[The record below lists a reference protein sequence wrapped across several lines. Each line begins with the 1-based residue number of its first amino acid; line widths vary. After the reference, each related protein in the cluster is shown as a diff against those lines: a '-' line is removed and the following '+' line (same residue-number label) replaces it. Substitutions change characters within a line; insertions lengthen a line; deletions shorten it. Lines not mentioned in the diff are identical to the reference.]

1 MSDVFPA
8 MTTLPASRMR
18 RDQGRIFAMLDQ
30 ATLLLTHHGH
40 AAGVLVQPAVWNQLL
55 ERLEEQND
63 LITALTMELEAE
75 RGETDF
81 EPVDVAELKAL
92 VRGESVPA

>member
-1 MSDVFPA
+1 MSDIFPV
-8 MTTLPASRMR
+8 MTTLPASSMR
-18 RDQGRIFAMLDQ
+18 RDQSKIFA
-30 ATLLLTHHGH
+30 TLNKGPLLFTHHGH

-55 ERLEEQND
+55 ERLEEQDD
-63 LITALTMELEAE
+63 LITALTVELEAE

-92 VRGESVPA
+92 ARGESVPA

>member
-1 MSDVFPA
+1 
-8 MTTLPASRMR
+8 
-18 RDQGRIFAMLDQ
+18 MLDQ

-92 VRGESVPA
+92 VLGESVPA